1 MEQSCLPT
9 EWKNANV
16 VPIFKKND
24 RSCLLNY
31 HPVSL
36 TSICCK
42 LLEHIIYSNIFEHL
56 DKYNILCSHQHGF
69 RTGHSCETQ
78 LLTTLDDLAY
88 NLNSGFQTDLVLLDF
103 KKAFDKVLH
112 HRLCYKLTYYGIK
125 GTTLRWIQ
133 DFLTNRIQQVV
144 VNGCSSIPSQ
154 VISGVPQGSVLGL
167 LLFICYINDL
177 PKEVNSTV
185 KLYADDVLLYRAI
198 HSIADH
204 DMLQKDLINGRK
216 AGK

>member
-1 MEQSCLPT
+1 M
-9 EWKNANV
+9 
-16 VPIFKKND
+16 
-24 RSCLLNY
+24 
-31 HPVSL
+31 
-36 TSICCK
+36 
-42 LLEHIIYSNIFEHL
+42 

-103 KKAFDKVLH
+103 KKAFDKVPH
-112 HRLCYKLTYYGIK
+112 HRLCYKLAHYGIR

-133 DFLTNRIQQVV
+133 DFLTNRTQQVV
-144 VNGCSSIPSQ
+144 VNGCSSSPSQ
-154 VISGVPQGSVLGL
+154 VTSGVPQGSVLGP

-177 PKEVNSTV
+177 PKEVNSAV

-204 DMLQKDLINGRK
+204 DMLQKDLDIINKWAESWKMTFNLSKCELVRVTNKKHPLEHSYYLQGEQIK
-216 AGK
+216 SVPHAKYLGVSI